1 MKNSIKIIFLFFC
14 LLYGSDA
21 RDVEIKNFFKNLNN
35 KTVNLEINQSSDSYN
50 AILSINVDK
59 IFFDTLDFDGIVSV
73 FSGDTI
79 SSYNS
84 NDNII
89 ILESAEKNLLEFFN
103 YKNFENAELIKI
115 DISDKYLLY
124 HYVYMNNNL
133 LIKFDPIKEQVY
145 SISFTQFDKILF
157 DCFVGSIESF
167 KNPLTSLKI
176 DDNWQT
182 LDWRSI

>member
-1 MKNSIKIIFLFFC
+1 
-14 LLYGSDA
+14 
-21 RDVEIKNFFKNLNN
+21 
-35 KTVNLEINQSSDSYN
+35 
-50 AILSINVDK
+50 
-59 IFFDTLDFDGIVSV
+59 
-73 FSGDTI
+73 
-79 SSYNS
+79 
-84 NDNII
+84 
-89 ILESAEKNLLEFFN
+89 
-103 YKNFENAELIKI
+103 
-115 DISDKYLLY
+115 
-124 HYVYMNNNL
+124 MNNNL